1 MRINKY
7 LSSCGICSRRMA
19 DSLIAGGRVRINGNL
34 AEPGSQVETGDVV
47 TVDGTAVTLPEAKT
61 YLKFYKPTGV
71 VCTFEKREKN
81 NLTRFLPDQKR
92 VTYAGRLDKN
102 SEGLLILTDDGDLIQ
117 SMMAAR
123 NAHEKEYEVTIG
135 SPVTDE
141 FLEQM
146 RNGVYL
152 PELKRKTRPCRV
164 WKTGERTFRIV
175 LTQGLNRQIRRMCG
189 ALGVR
194 VVELKRFRVVNIL
207 LGDLQPG
214 ESRPLTEPEQEALL
228 RITGRDQ
235 KGAAKPGKKQNTG
248 EGKRK
253 KEQPGGKL

>member
-117 SMMAAR
+117 SMMAA
-123 NAHEKEYEVTIG
+123 
-135 SPVTDE
+135 S
-141 FLEQM
+141 
-146 RNGVYL
+146 
-152 PELKRKTRPCRV
+152 V
-164 WKTGERTFRIV
+164 W
-175 LTQGLNRQIRRMCG
+175 L
-189 ALGVR
+189 
-194 VVELKRFRVVNIL
+194 
-207 LGDLQPG
+207 LQP
-214 ESRPLTEPEQEALL
+214 
-228 RITGRDQ
+228 
-235 KGAAKPGKKQNTG
+235 K
-248 EGKRK
+248 
-253 KEQPGGKL
+253 

>member
-1 MRINKY
+1 LRINKY
-7 LSSCGICSRRMA
+7 LSSCGVCSRRMA
-19 DSLIAGGRVRINGNL
+19 DSLAAGGSVRINGSP
-34 AEPGSQVETGDVV
+34 AEPGSRVEAGDVV
-47 TVDGTAVTLPEAKT
+47 TVDGTVVSLPETKT

-71 VCTFEKREKN
+71 VGTFEKKEKN
-81 NLTRFLPDQKR
+81 NLTGFLPDRKR

-117 SMMAAR
+117 NMMAAR
-123 NAHEKEYEVTIG
+123 NAHEKEYEVTVG

-152 PELKRKTRPCRV
+152 PELKIKTRPCRA
-164 WKTGERTFRIV
+164 WKTGERKFRIV

-189 ALGVR
+189 ALGFR
-194 VVELKRFRVVNIL
+194 VVELKRFRVVNVL

-214 ESRPLTEPEQEALL
+214 ESCPLTGKELETLL
-228 RITGRDQ
+228 RITGR
-235 KGAAKPGKKQNTG
+235 KQDSTTKSA
-248 EGKRK
+248 EK
-253 KEQPGGKL
+253 

>member
-19 DSLIAGGRVRINGNL
+19 DGLIAGGRVRINGSP
-34 AEPGSQVETGDVV
+34 AEPGSQVETGDAV

-164 WKTGERTFRIV
+164 WKTGEQTFRIV

-194 VVELKRFRVVNIL
+194 VVELKRFRVVNVL
-207 LGDLQPG
+207 LGDLKPG
-214 ESRPLTEPEQEALL
+214 ESRTLTGKELETLL
-228 RITGRDQ
+228 RITGRKQDST
-235 KGAAKPGKKQNTG
+235 AKSAEK
-248 EGKRK
+248 
-253 KEQPGGKL
+253 